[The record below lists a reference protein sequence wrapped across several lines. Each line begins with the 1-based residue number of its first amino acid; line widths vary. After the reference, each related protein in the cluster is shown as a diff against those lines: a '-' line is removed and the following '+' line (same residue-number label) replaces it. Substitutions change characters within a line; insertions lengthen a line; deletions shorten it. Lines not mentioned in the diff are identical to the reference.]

1 SATGNAVR
9 SSSEAS
15 GFARL
20 YNRLPQEY
28 TLALVQA
35 GSEPSVTFIPLDG
48 LNHAQ
53 VQLDLGDGS
62 KPTYLIVM
70 GRTRHTWQ
78 SAPYEFEIGR

>member
-1 SATGNAVR
+1 
-9 SSSEAS
+9 
-15 GFARL
+15 
-20 YNRLPQEY
+20 
-28 TLALVQA
+28 
-35 GSEPSVTFIPLDG
+35 VTFIPLDG
-48 LNHAQ
+48 LNPAQ